1 MDRMKPLHLLPVTLP
16 VTLAIALA
24 MAFTAALPATAQAQL
39 KIPLGSSKAG
49 TGIKAAPAPSTA
61 PAAGPATAPTASAT
75 STSSEKEAAGQ
86 LAAAAWLTLL
96 DRGSWGQAWDNASV
110 LFRTAV
116 PLAAWMD
123 GAPKLRE
130 PLGPLQDR
138 TPVDSVHKTVLAGHP
153 DGNYVTSAFASKFA
167 NKADAQEIV
176 TVALEADGK
185 WRVTGYQTR

>member
-1 MDRMKPLHLLPVTLP
+1 MDRMKPLHTLP
-16 VTLAIALA
+16 VTLAMALA
-24 MAFTAALPATAQAQL
+24 VAFAAALPATAQAQL
-39 KIPLGSSKAG
+39 KIPLGGSKSG
-49 TGIKAAPAPSTA
+49 TGGIKAAPAPST
-61 PAAGPATAPTASAT
+61 PAAEPAAAPTASAS
-75 STSSEKEAAGQ
+75 STPSAKEAAGQ

-110 LFRTAV
+110 LFRTTV

-123 GAPKLRE
+123 GAPKIRE

-153 DGNYVTSAFASKFA
+153 DGNYVTSSFASKFA
-167 NKADAQEIV
+167 SKADAQEIV

-185 WRVTGYQTR
+185 WRVTGYQAR